1 VRFRASASARFTL
14 FSNGK
19 MITSGLFKAGWYSAL
34 TCIWFCVVWDEIEK
48 WIKTS
53 KEYDELPSLGSGGN
67 INKLFKLSVKF
78 RKTIVVHMH
87 ELIIFF

>member
-34 TCIWFCVVWDEIEK
+34 TCIWFCVVWDEIENGLK
-48 WIKTS
+48 PAKNMTS
-53 KEYDELPSLGSGGN
+53 YLIGSGGN

-78 RKTIVVHMH
+78 RKNHCRTYT
-87 ELIIFF
+87 